1 MNPRLSQNVFDI
13 HKSILDGYKEYI
25 DSFINI
31 SDNRIL
37 EKVVDEFSKGKI
49 IPDPLVQF
57 NPSFENGGTVDDLI
71 GGGVLSKEFA
81 NIFYDENGKSW
92 SIYKHQADAIKKG
105 NDGKGFVVTSGT
117 GSGKSLTYISTIFNH
132 LFKMPTKPGIKAIIV
147 YPLNALINS
156 QEAALKTFAQNY
168 TDRTGKELPITFGK
182 YTGQESQKAKESI
195 INNPPDI
202 LLTNYM
208 MLELLMVR
216 NTDQALRNS
225 FKENL
230 QFLVFDELHVYKG
243 RQGADVS
250 LLIRRLKASCT
261 NQNIT
266 CIGTSATMVSGG
278 TVDDQK
284 ATTAKVA
291 SSFFDSMFSKDEVIT
306 ESLTYSTNQSTLL
319 SHQVIRNI
327 LNEHIVLNGSH
338 SELTNNALAVWVE
351 QNIAIRIEST
361 HKLRN
366 TPKTLVQ
373 IAKELSVFS
382 GVEQKRCTQKII
394 ELLVWAEAVNTQIAQ
409 SKRKDSVLPFRI
421 HQFIS
426 QTGYVYLTL
435 ENLQERFI
443 TLDPNP
449 TVIKEGN
456 ELPLFQT
463 VFSRISGH
471 EFVCV
476 RKDVSDGNKFVFRD
490 FFSNQNPTN
499 EDDLKVNDGKK
510 ITKRVRDLD
519 DYKDG
524 YLVFEHGEP
533 FWDEN
538 DIDMFPDSWFADN
551 DELDK
556 LKKMRLPFIVYVDKT
571 GYYSETDNG
580 GTKAWFIP
588 APLIFD
594 PTAGVV
600 YQDPKQS
607 ENSKLISLGSEGRS
621 TSTTILTLNTL
632 LALFTA
638 GKSLK
643 EQKLMSFTDNRQDAS
658 LQSGHFNDFIQVVQ
672 LRSAIEKAVNNRTQ
686 GLGIQELVSEVVD
699 HLKLSESDYARN
711 PAPDP
716 RFPNEEN
723 IQALRDYISYRA
735 LLDLQRGW
743 RYVLPNLEATALLQ
757 IDYKR
762 LDEYVKMEDLWEHIE
777 LFDKMTPEERKGA
790 CIQILNFF
798 RLSFAMDFD
807 KLRYKNRIQLQESL
821 KDTLDENSL
830 WSLDRT
836 ESLEPLTYLSLDGA
850 GKGANERYINSMG
863 AGSKLGRY
871 IKYLYR
877 LKNYSAPKG
886 KDFKSY
892 VESILS
898 VLHRVNFLRQEIIP
912 TKKGEQV
919 CYQLIVNTI
928 LWKGGDKV
936 NVLPDLTSITPTQ
949 ELNLSTHKY
958 FQRLYQFDFTTLPKK
973 YKSAEHTGQID
984 NEAKQK
990 REEEFSEGRLS
1001 ALYCSPT
1008 MELGI
1013 DISSLNIVHMR
1024 NVPPSPAN
1032 YAQRSGRAGRSGQ
1045 SALIFTYASNVS
1057 PHDRHFYKNQIQMV
1071 SGEVQS
1077 PRIDLTNEELIRC
1090 HLHATILSYLN
1101 AEEFKPSLVDLIDM
1115 SGGTYRLKETIK
1127 EKYQLV
1133 IDANF
1138 NEIKSVF
1145 LKVIGNIDL
1154 AQTKWYNNKWLEI
1167 NIRGFVA
1174 SLASSLLR
1182 WRKMYLDALN
1192 QQRAAQQIIDNP
1204 IIKDPKDKKDA
1215 GYSRY
1220 RAEKRKELLENISTD
1235 GKNNT
1240 LSEFYTFRYLASEG
1254 FLPGYNFTRLPLRVF
1269 LGGKERNE
1277 YISRPRFIALKE
1289 FAPNNLIYHNG
1300 GKYRINRISLSD
1312 SLDLKK
1318 MTVFS
1323 ETGYAYMGDEIKG
1336 VNQDPING
1344 NQMKADSI
1352 VTFNNLIEMD
1362 EVQSESTER
1371 ISCMEEIR
1379 ASEGYVVET
1388 YVNTID
1394 ALEEATKVNLL
1405 VDEQVLMK
1413 LFYAPS
1419 ANITLINKKWKKSN
1433 QEGFWIGEKTGFFKR
1448 QKEVDNPN
1456 LNDNP
1461 TNITLYTQDTSDI
1474 LYIQPIKSLGIGSS
1488 ATVTLQYAIEKAIE
1502 KVYNIEAVEID
1513 SKLMGLSECPN
1524 IMLYESAEGSL
1535 GVLKDLANNPNKLKD
1550 IFLKAYEIC
1559 GYDWVTKE
1567 DKYPDKPKAS
1577 YDDLLSYFNQIDH
1590 GKIDRH
1596 SIVKALEMLIA
1607 ATPDNTTG
1615 VSFIEKYK
1623 ELKAGIHPQSPGEE
1637 QLLDYLYHE
1646 GYKLPDHTN
1655 YNMDEYYIQPD
1666 FVYKAARALIFVD
1679 GGVHKDKKVAAKDTK
1694 QRKIL
1699 ENAGFDV
1706 LIWKYLE
1713 EPIEDFILR
1722 NKHLFRKVR

>member
-1 MNPRLSQNVFDI
+1 MTKNVFDI

-31 SDNRIL
+31 SDKRIL
-37 EKVVDEFSKGKI
+37 DKVVDEFSKGKI
-49 IPDPLVQF
+49 IPDPLIQF

-71 GGGVLSKEFA
+71 KAGVLSKEFA

-92 SIYKHQADAIKKG
+92 SIYKHQAEAIIKG
-105 NDGKGFVVTSGT
+105 NEGKGFVVTSGT
-117 GSGKSLTYISTIFNH
+117 GSGKSLTYISTIFNY
-132 LFKMPTKPGIKAIIV
+132 LFKNPNKTGIKAIIV

-156 QEAALKTFAQNY
+156 QEAALKTFSQNFK
-168 TDRTGKELPITFGK
+168 DNTGKDLPITFAK
-182 YTGQESQKAKESI
+182 YTGQESQKTKEGI

-225 FKENL
+225 FKDNL

-250 LLIRRLKASCT
+250 LLIRRLKASCD

-284 ATTAKVA
+284 TTTAKVA
-291 SSFFDSMFSKDEVIT
+291 SSFFDSVFSKDEVIS
-306 ESLTYSTNQSTLL
+306 ESLTYSTNQSTVVTQ
-319 SHQVIRNI
+319 QVISKI
-327 LNEHIVLNGSH
+327 LSDNAILSGTNQ
-338 SELTNNALAVWVE
+338 ELIDSPLAVWVE
-351 QNIAIRIEST
+351 QNVAIRIEGI

-373 IAKELSVFS
+373 IAQDLSDFS
-382 GVEQKRCTQKII
+382 GIETKRCTEKII
-394 ELLVWAEAVNTQIAQ
+394 ELLVWAESVNTQMAQ
-409 SKRKDSVLPFRI
+409 SKRKDTVLPFRI

-426 QTGYVYLTL
+426 QTGFVYVTL
-435 ENLQERFI
+435 EGSNERVV

-449 TVIKEGN
+449 TIIKDGAEI
-456 ELPLFQT
+456 PLFQT

-471 EFVCV
+471 DFVCV
-476 RKDVSDGNKFVFRD
+476 RKDFSEGNKFIFRD
-490 FFSNQNPTN
+490 LYSNQNPSN
-499 EDDLKVNDGKK
+499 EDDLKFNDGKK
-510 ITKRVRDLD
+510 VTKRAREYN
-519 DYKDG
+519 DYTDG
-524 YLVFEHGEP
+524 YLVFEHGSEI
-533 FWDEN
+533 WSEDDVE
-538 DIDMFPDSWFADN
+538 MFPESWFSDSG
-551 DELDK
+551 DLDK
-556 LKKMRLPFIVYVDKT
+556 VRKMRLPHIVYVDKA
-571 GYYSETDNG
+571 GYFSETNNG
-580 GTKAWFIP
+580 GTKAWFMP
-588 APLIFD
+588 SPLIFD
-594 PTAGVV
+594 PTAGIV

-632 LALFTA
+632 LALFAA

-672 LRSAIEKAVNNRTQ
+672 LRSAIEKAVSTIAQ
-686 GLGIQELVSEVVD
+686 GLSIQELVSEVVD
-699 HLKLSESDYARN
+699 HLKLAESDYARN

-716 RFPNEEN
+716 RFPNEDN
-723 IQALRDYISYRA
+723 IQALRDYVSYRA

-757 IDYKR
+757 IDYKK
-762 LDEYVKMEDLWEHIE
+762 LDEYVKMEDLWEHID
-777 LFDKMTPEERKGA
+777 LFNKMTPDERKSA

-798 RLSFAMDFD
+798 RLSYAMDFD
-807 KLRYKNRIQLQESL
+807 KLRYKNRIQLQETL
-821 KDTLDENSL
+821 KDALDENSL
-830 WSLDRT
+830 WSLDRN

-850 GKGANERYINSMG
+850 GKGANESFINSMG

-871 IKYLYR
+871 IKYIYR
-877 LKNYSAPKG
+877 LNNHTAPKG

-892 VESILS
+892 VESILD
-898 VLHRVNFLRQEIIP
+898 VLHKVHYLRQEVIP
-912 TKKGEQV
+912 TKKGDKI
-919 CYQLIVNTI
+919 CYQLIVNTVI
-928 LWKGGDKV
+928 WKAGDKT
-936 NVLPDLTSITPTQ
+936 NVLPDLTSIIPTQ
-949 ELNLSTHKY
+949 DLKLSTHRY
-958 FQRLYQFDFTTLPKK
+958 FQGLYQYDFTTLPKK

-990 REEEFSEGRLS
+990 REEEFSEGKLS

-1057 PHDRHFYKNQIQMV
+1057 PHDRHYYKNQIQMV

-1077 PRIDLTNEELIRC
+1077 PRIDLTNEELIRS
-1090 HLHATILSYLN
+1090 HLHATILSFLN
-1101 AEEFKPSLVDLIDM
+1101 AEEFKPALVELIDM
-1115 SGGTYRLKETIK
+1115 TGGTYRLKETIK
-1127 EKYQLV
+1127 AKYQLV

-1138 NEIKSVF
+1138 NEIKSIF
-1145 LKVIGNIDL
+1145 LKVIDNIEL
-1154 AQTKWYNNKWLEI
+1154 AKTKWYNNKWLEI
-1167 NIRGFVA
+1167 NIKGFSS

-1192 QQRAAQQIIDNP
+1192 QQRTAQQAIDDP
-1204 IIKDPKDKKDA
+1204 IIKDLQVKKDA
-1215 GYSRY
+1215 QYSRY
-1220 RAEKRKELLENISTD
+1220 RAEKRKELLENNSTD

-1277 YISRPRFIALKE
+1277 YISRPRFIAIKE

-1300 GKYRINRISLSD
+1300 GKYRVNRISLSD

-1318 MTVFS
+1318 MTVFG
-1323 ETGYAYMGDEIKG
+1323 ETGYAYMNDEIKG

-1352 VTFNNLIEMD
+1352 ITYTNLIEMD

-1405 VDEQVLMK
+1405 VDGQEMMK

-1419 ANITLINKKWKKSN
+1419 ANITLVNKKWKKSN

-1448 QKEVDNPN
+1448 QKEVENPN
-1456 LNDNP
+1456 ENDLPKNV
-1461 TNITLYTQDTSDI
+1461 TLYTQDTSDI

-1488 ATVTLQYAIEKAIE
+1488 STVTLQYAIEKAIE

-1513 SKLMGLSECPN
+1513 SKLMGLAENPN

-1535 GVLKDLANNPNKLKD
+1535 GILKDLANNPN
-1550 IFLKAYEIC
+1550 
-1559 GYDWVTKE
+1559 
-1567 DKYPDKPKAS
+1567 
-1577 YDDLLSYFNQIDH
+1577 
-1590 GKIDRH
+1590 
-1596 SIVKALEMLIA
+1596 
-1607 ATPDNTTG
+1607 
-1615 VSFIEKYK
+1615 
-1623 ELKAGIHPQSPGEE
+1623 
-1637 QLLDYLYHE
+1637 
-1646 GYKLPDHTN
+1646 
-1655 YNMDEYYIQPD
+1655 
-1666 FVYKAARALIFVD
+1666 
-1679 GGVHKDKKVAAKDTK
+1679 
-1694 QRKIL
+1694 
-1699 ENAGFDV
+1699 
-1706 LIWKYLE
+1706 
-1713 EPIEDFILR
+1713 
-1722 NKHLFRKVR
+1722 